1 MKACVEQHHHLV
13 GGCNI
18 PGSPSFP
25 QFKQQLTTEL
35 KCKVINFLMCLQV
48 SNFIHKAGWGEAFPP
63 SRQAAAPNCSQYLL
77 YSLNMVARDYRR
89 AELLEKGLLGPY
101 N

>member
-35 KCKVINFLMCLQV
+35 KCKVINFPMCLQV
-48 SNFIHKAGWGEAFPP
+48 SN
-63 SRQAAAPNCSQYLL
+63 SSTRQGGRKLFLPQGRLL
-77 YSLNMVARDYRR
+77 LPIALSTSGIL
-89 AELLEKGLLGPY
+89 
-101 N
+101 